1 MLPKAELGDYEGLEV
16 PRREAGVETQQVEQ
30 EIDGVRERLAK
41 LETAERA
48 AEQGDFVVI
57 DYVGS
62 LPVAQEDESPARS
75 RAWSRSRAVR
85 AATS

>member
-1 MLPKAELGDYEGLEV
+1 M
-16 PRREAGVETQQVEQ
+16 
-30 EIDGVRERLAK
+30 RERLAK

-48 AEQGDFVVI
+48 AAEGDFVVI

-62 LPVAQEDESPARS
+62 LPEPQDDPEQEPRWGRS
-75 RAWSRSRAVR
+75 RAAR